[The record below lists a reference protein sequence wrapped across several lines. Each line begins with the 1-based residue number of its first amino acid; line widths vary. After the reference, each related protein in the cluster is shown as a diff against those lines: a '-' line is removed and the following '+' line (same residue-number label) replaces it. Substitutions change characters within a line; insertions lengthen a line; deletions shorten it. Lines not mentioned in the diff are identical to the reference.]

1 MKRIFRY
8 LPLLLCIPF
17 ANAQSSFDL
26 NVGFGANFDSTSGQG
41 IDNANSTNA
50 FGSCTPGSSDAYCV
64 KTPALSGF
72 FLGFGG
78 AVMATKK
85 FGFGAD
91 VAIMPATGNYAGLN
105 YRQTFYDIDGIY
117 APVNEKKVIL
127 QLRGGIGGAKTGF
140 SYTQSSCVGT
150 AVCTSQSQAVGNA
163 NHFAVHAGVGVQI
176 FVTEH
181 IFIRPEFDFHYVPNL
196 TQQFGSNMVPG
207 AMVWVGYSM
216 GDR

>member
-1 MKRIFRY
+1 MKRIFYY

-26 NVGFGANFDSTSGQG
+26 NLGFGTQHDSTSGQG
-41 IDNANSTNA
+41 IDNINSTNA
-50 FGSCTPGSSDAYCV
+50 FGACTPGGSDTYCA

-78 AVMATKK
+78 TVMATKK

-91 VAIMPATGNYAGLN
+91 VAITPGKSDYAGLQF
-105 YRQTFYDIDGIY
+105 RQTFYDIDGVY
-117 APVNEKKVIL
+117 APVNQKKVVL
-127 QLRGGIGGAKTGF
+127 QLKGGLGGAKTSF

-150 AVCTSQSQAVGNA
+150 AICTSQSQAVGNS
-163 NHFAVHAGVGVQI
+163 NHFAVNAGVGVQL

-181 IFIRPEFDFHYVPNL
+181 IFIRPEFTFHYVPNL

-207 AMVWVGYSM
+207 AMVWLGYSM

>member
-1 MKRIFRY
+1 VKRIFPY

-26 NVGFGANFDSTSGQG
+26 NVGFGTQHDKSAGQG

-50 FGSCTPGSSDAYCV
+50 FGSCTPGSADAFCV
-64 KTPALSGF
+64 KTPALNSF

-85 FGFGAD
+85 FGFGGD
-91 VAIMPATGNYAGLN
+91 VMITPGKSDYAGLQF
-105 YRQTFYDIDGIY
+105 RQTFYDIDGIY
-117 APVNEKKVIL
+117 APVNQKKVIL
-127 QLRGGIGGAKTGF
+127 QLKGGIGGAKTSF
-140 SYTQSSCVGT
+140 SFTQNSCVGT
-150 AVCTSQSQAVGNA
+150 AVCTSQSQAVGNS
-163 NHFAVHAGVGVQI
+163 NHFAVNAGVGVQF

-181 IFIRPEFDFHYVPNL
+181 IFIRPEFNFHYVPNFN
-196 TQQFGSNMVPG
+196 QQFGSNVVPG
-207 AMVWVGYSM
+207 AMVWLGYSM